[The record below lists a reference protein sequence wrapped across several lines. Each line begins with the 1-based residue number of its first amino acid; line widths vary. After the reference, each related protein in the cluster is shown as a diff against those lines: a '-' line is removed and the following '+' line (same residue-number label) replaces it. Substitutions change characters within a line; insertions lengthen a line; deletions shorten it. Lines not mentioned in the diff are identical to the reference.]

1 MEPACLIMSLLCKL
15 WMQVSLNFCWLFIIL
30 KIEGSNQGI
39 SQVNKD
45 EENRSLPGG
54 VVIPHPDGS
63 LKIRHLPG
71 SVPDLGIFTD
81 HQRVILY

>member
-39 SQVNKD
+39 SQVNKG
-45 EENRSLPGG
+45 EGKQIFTGG
-54 VVIPHPDGS
+54 VVIPHPGGS

-71 SVPDLGIFTD
+71 SVPDFGIFTD